1 MDSVNP
7 VILVTAGTAV
17 VGLLAAMSVCMKNS
31 APHPKVVQST
41 PKSTPKPATT
51 SALNTAEAPT
61 DAKKKKKPKKKTGSS
76 QEILQDQI
84 QGLEEDEVPSPPS
97 QVNIPPKINIIPQE
111 NTGKAKSKAKSPT
124 PVSTTAPVAGTY
136 AAASV
141 APAPVPAPAPTAV
154 PTPAPS
160 NAKAE
165 KAKSKTAIAPAVAP
179 VAPVAVPK
187 VADPLPVV
195 QKAAA
200 VPVDEL
206 AIYRFEAGIDDN
218 SWNVVEDK
226 RKAKF
231 NEKIKQPKPSEKP
244 VATTAPIDSATGT
257 VPAVETTTAQVI
269 VDVKKVGII
278 IGPKGVTLKAIQE
291 ATGAEIQTPKDR
303 DSSKEGNVTITITG
317 PAEGVTAATKI
328 VNDLS
333 SKGYSAALEGED
345 FSEGFASVH
354 PTHVMELVGKG
365 GSIRKAIQDH
375 TGVRINIPANVSR
388 EQTANVKVGLAGVK
402 GKVTEAKKIIK
413 ELIKFKHH
421 PVTHPGATHQ
431 ELDVPSALYNVI
443 IGARGSEIKQIQG
456 NYKVSVHIPNEHSG
470 VQSVLIVGEAK
481 NVESAVKYIHKI
493 LEQAT
498 RDRTAAVDTAEI
510 WAETVAAQEEEVT
523 EDWMQEFVHPSKR
536 KVTATVPAAT
546 LGSSSSATTST
557 ASTGAWGAG
566 VVTAAEGW

>member
-31 APHPKVVQST
+31 APQPKLAPAT
-41 PKSTPKPATT
+41 PKSTPKQAV
-51 SALNTAEAPT
+51 STANVTEVSV
-61 DAKKKKKPKKKTGSS
+61 DAKKKKKPKKKAGNS
-76 QEILQDQI
+76 QELLQDQI

-97 QVNIPPKINIIPQE
+97 QTNLPSKINVIPQE
-111 NTGKAKSKAKSPT
+111 ISGKAKSKVKSPT
-124 PVSTTAPVAGTY
+124 PVSTTVPAAGTY

-141 APAPVPAPAPTAV
+141 TPAPAPT
-154 PTPAPS
+154 PAPIAAPVAAPS
-160 NAKAE
+160 GAKTE
-165 KAKSKTAIAPAVAP
+165 KSKSKSVTAPAVAP
-179 VAPVAVPK
+179 VAPVKKAV
-187 VADPLPVV
+187 DPAPVV
-195 QKAAA
+195 QKAA
-200 VPVDEL
+200 VEPVDEL

-231 NEKIKQPKPSEKP
+231 NDKIKQPKPSDKP
-244 VATTAPIDSATGT
+244 VATAAVDATSGAGASAAPAI
-257 VPAVETTTAQVI
+257 ETTTAQVS

-303 DSSKEGNVTITITG
+303 DSTKEGNVNITITG
-317 PAEGVTAATKI
+317 PAEGVAAATKI

-375 TGVRINIPANVSR
+375 TGVRITIPANVSR

-421 PVTHPGATHQ
+421 PLTHPGAIHQ

-456 NYKVSVHIPNEHSG
+456 NYKVSVHIPNEHSA

-481 NVESAVKYIHKI
+481 AVESAVKYIHKI

-510 WAETVAAQEEEVT
+510 WAETAAAQEEEVT

-536 KVTATVPAAT
+536 KVTAAA
-546 LGSSSSATTST
+546 SSVAASSATTVS
-557 ASTGAWGAG
+557 AGAWGAG